1 MHLERKFKGKLLTA
15 RIEKDGR
22 VQFGKDT
29 FDSLSTA
36 AGTARA
42 TVIGLRTDGHYPQTN
57 GWSFW
62 RMQGPGGKPVP
73 VDDAR
78 QRYLAKGG
86 SEAAG

>member
-1 MHLERKFKGKLLTA
+1 MQDLANTLAEVRR
-15 RIEKDGR
+15 RIEQGVKR
-22 VQFGKDT
+22 RLNEQNTKATLIEPV
-29 FDSLSTA
+29 
-36 AGTARA
+36 
-42 TVIGLRTDGHYPQTN
+42 TVIGLRTDGRYPHTN

-78 QRYLAKGG
+78 QRYVAKGG